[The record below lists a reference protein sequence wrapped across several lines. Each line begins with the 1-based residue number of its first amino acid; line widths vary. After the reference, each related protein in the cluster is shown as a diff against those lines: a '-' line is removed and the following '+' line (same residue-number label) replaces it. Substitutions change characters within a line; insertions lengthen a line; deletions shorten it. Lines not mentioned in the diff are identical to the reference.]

1 MRIFPQ
7 RQSLILVCF
16 VNMSQV
22 VGVWDITLNGQ
33 KHLIEFEHGTTS
45 GRRIVRVD
53 GKEVLKREWL
63 FKLVGHENFKL
74 GNNNCSIVIYPAKG
88 LSFEYSLIVN
98 GKQYKKFKENQSKI
112 LKTWIVDVDNEPTR
126 IVLEKDTLDVWVNGE
141 KMETA
146 GEFVEEG
153 TETHFAL
160 GPYNAY
166 IKAVSSGNKREGII
180 HSLIVGDAIIPESN
194 D

>member
-1 MRIFPQ
+1 
-7 RQSLILVCF
+7 
-16 VNMSQV
+16 MSQV

-53 GKEVLKREWL
+53 GKEVVKREWL

-74 GNNNCSIVIYPAKG
+74 GNNNCSIVIYPSKG

-160 GPYNAY
+160 GSYNAY